1 MVAVR
6 IGPDVRMAV
15 VGTPAYF
22 AGRRQP
28 RTPQDLTAHACINL
42 RLPTYGGIYAWE
54 FEKRRRELKARVD
67 GQFIFNNIA
76 LRLNAALAGFGMA
89 YLPEDQ
95 MLQRVEEGRLIR
107 VLEDWCPPFP
117 GYHLYYP
124 SRRQATPAFS
134 LLVDAVRY
142 RGPSNSL
149 TVRPGP

>member
-54 FEKRRRELKARVD
+54 FEKRGRELKARVD

-95 MLQRVEEGRLIR
+95 VLQRVEEGRLIR

-117 GYHLYYP
+117 GLP
-124 SRRQATPAFS
+124 P
-134 LLVDAVRY
+134 LLSEPPTGHASVLLAGG
-142 RGPSNSL
+142 RGPLPWSFK
-149 TVRPGP
+149 TI

>member
-1 MVAVR
+1 M
-6 IGPDVRMAV
+6 
-15 VGTPAYF
+15 
-22 AGRRQP
+22 
-28 RTPQDLTAHACINL
+28 
-42 RLPTYGGIYAWE
+42 PTYGGIYAWE
-54 FEKRRRELKARVD
+54 FEKRGRELKARVD

-95 MLQRVEEGRLIR
+95 VLQRVEEGRLIR

-142 RGPSNSL
+142 RGPSKPSA
-149 TVRPGP
+149 VR